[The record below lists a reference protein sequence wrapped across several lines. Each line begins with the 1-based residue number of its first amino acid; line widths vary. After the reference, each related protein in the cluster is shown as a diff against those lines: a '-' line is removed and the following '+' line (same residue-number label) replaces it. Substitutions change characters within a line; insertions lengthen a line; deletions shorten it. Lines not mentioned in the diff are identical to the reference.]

1 MQQAAVKN
9 PLVGNLSTFIPH
21 ASTNS
26 SWSKFISL
34 FFNKSLKQVINEI
47 DQQSKQFM
55 LSLDD
60 LENENTSVDVKPFI
74 KEECE

>member
-1 MQQAAVKN
+1 M
-9 PLVGNLSTFIPH
+9 
-21 ASTNS
+21 
-26 SWSKFISL
+26 
-34 FFNKSLKQVINEI
+34 KQLINEI